1 MSPFLIAV
9 VALLIG
15 LLPCGW
21 IIWKQPP
28 VDGLVAFELASNI
41 TAGVLLL
48 VSEATR
54 QPSVADLALA
64 LAVLSIG
71 GSLVYARFLEQWV

>member
-1 MSPFLIAV
+1 LLAA

-21 IIWKQPP
+21 VIWKHAAL
-28 VDGLVAFELASNI
+28 DGLVAFELASNI
-41 TAGVLLL
+41 GAGIILL
-48 VSEATR
+48 VSEATN
-54 QPSVADLALA
+54 QPSIADLALA
-64 LAVLSIG
+64 LVALSLG